1 MLCSVVKHAGSGQST
16 KEVEGETRN
25 VVEKRAK
32 EKSEKCANM
41 VQFGRWRDSFSSAP
55 CFVL

>member
-41 VQFGRWRDSFSSAP
+41 VQLGRCRYSFSSAL